1 MIKVLKEPVL
11 LITLLLVFLGLGF
24 FVLYPMVSVL
34 TYPGV
39 QDFLSV
45 PKNPRYLRAIY
56 NTFIMVMLSTSSAII
71 IGFLFA
77 YTFTRT
83 NVPLKKSFR
92 IISLLPLF
100 SPPFMISFSYILMF
114 GRNGLI
120 SYSLLGHRFDIIGWH
135 GLWLSETIAFFP
147 LAALI
152 MEGVLQSIPPSLEY
166 AGRNLGA
173 TGLKLFRTITFP
185 LARPGV
191 AGAALLVAIYVLA
204 DFGNPI
210 MIAGSFTVLPT
221 EAWARVSGWGDVT
234 GAAVLT
240 SILLMPAF
248 LFFLF
253 QRYWVGK
260 RQYTTITGKVTLMD
274 IPPTKWY
281 IRWALFIFCTI
292 FSLLILCIF
301 FGLIAGAFTKGWGF
315 DYTPTLKHWKHVFSY
330 SKPLTNSLYFA
341 LIAALVSSSFAMVSA
356 YLVSRKKFV
365 ARRALDFAA
374 ILPAAIPGVFFGI
387 GYSLSFNTPPLDL
400 YGTSLI
406 IIFSMIFWNI
416 PIGYQTAYGGF
427 QQIASSLGEAA
438 SNLGAGSLRIFWDI
452 ELPLLKSAYISA
464 FIVSYIR
471 AVTTLSVVIF
481 LVTSTNIV
489 ATFQILNLVNDGY
502 IGQGAAL
509 TTALLLLTFLI
520 LGCARFLFGRKIE
533 LFRI

>member
-1 MIKVLKEPVL
+1 
-11 LITLLLVFLGLGF
+11 
-24 FVLYPMVSVL
+24 
-34 TYPGV
+34 
-39 QDFLSV
+39 
-45 PKNPRYLRAIY
+45 
-56 NTFIMVMLSTSSAII
+56 
-71 IGFLFA
+71 
-77 YTFTRT
+77 
-83 NVPLKKSFR
+83 
-92 IISLLPLF
+92 
-100 SPPFMISFSYILMF
+100 
-114 GRNGLI
+114 
-120 SYSLLGHRFDIIGWH
+120 
-135 GLWLSETIAFFP
+135 
-147 LAALI
+147 
-152 MEGVLQSIPPSLEY
+152 
-166 AGRNLGA
+166 
-173 TGLKLFRTITFP
+173 LKLFRTITLP

-260 RQYTTITGKVTLMD
+260 RQYTTITGKITLMD

-281 IRWALFIFCTI
+281 IRWALFSFCTI

-315 DYTPTLKHWKHVFSY
+315 DYTPTLKHWQPVFSY

-356 YLVSRKKFV
+356 YLVSRKTFV
-365 ARRALDFAA
+365 ARKALDFAA

-471 AVTTLSVVIF
+471 AVTTLSVIIF

-489 ATFQILNLVNDGY
+489 ATFQILNLVNDGFL
-502 IGQGAAL
+502 GQGAAL